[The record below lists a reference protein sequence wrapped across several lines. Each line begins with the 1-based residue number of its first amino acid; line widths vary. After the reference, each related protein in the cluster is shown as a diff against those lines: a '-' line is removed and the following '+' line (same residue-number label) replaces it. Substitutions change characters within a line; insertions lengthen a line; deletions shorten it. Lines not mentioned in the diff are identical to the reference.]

1 MSDITLFQALSKIM
15 EGNFTLINNIA
26 KTQEPSKGTDKTT
39 GAKKEQPLGTTVL
52 GTKKKEVTQALPLKS
67 TTKKKT
73 TSKTKTLT
81 KPSEPSKPLE
91 KPKEESV
98 KPSEIK
104 KTPSEG
110 KELGFPTDLTK
121 LVKEGQNFV
130 KEVQEL
136 LGIPPEKFIEQ
147 IEKRENEIKQ
157 ELKKYDDEFETAV
170 EVYYQKS
177 IKDLSKLLEKAKELE
192 KLLVP
197 DEKKKMIRNLTF
209 SLLAVSSLIHPTQSP
224 FFLASVPTILKSWEE
239 DDEREFQQKLRNWE
253 IQMNLLQTIGQFNK
267 EITNLML
274 ERAKLKHE
282 LRTEDL
288 RAELKTLM
296 QMKQKLPEMLVV
308 TPKEATQF
316 LFDVYKLIEDLKH
329 KAEELE
335 IRKKQLEIKEKEFE
349 FDKWF
354 KQEKLRLDRARI
366 AIAKEKDPW
375 KQYKQFLDFTKKVTS
390 LIEAIENLE
399 DLPDEAKVS
408 MLEDLTDYLP
418 LSENEKGKVKEYIR
432 RKYTGKKK

>member
-1 MSDITLFQALSKIM
+1 MTLFQALSKIM
-15 EGNFTLINNIA
+15 EGNFTLLDNLA
-26 KTQEPSKGTDKTT
+26 KTRTSGGTDKTT
-39 GAKKEQPLGTTVL
+39 GAKSKEQLLGTMVS
-52 GTKKKEVTQALPLKS
+52 GAKKKEVTQALPLKS
-67 TTKKKT
+67 TTKKKST
-73 TSKTKTLT
+73 PKSKTLT

-91 KPKEESV
+91 KPKEESAKSSEV
-98 KPSEIK
+98 KETSG
-104 KTPSEG
+104 EG

-147 IEKRENEIKQ
+147 IEKREKEIKQ

-170 EVYYQKS
+170 EVYYQKF
-177 IKDLSKLLEKAKELE
+177 IKDYSKLLEKAKELE

-209 SLLAVSSLIHPTQSP
+209 SLLAVSSLIHPTQSSI
-224 FFLASVPTILKSWEE
+224 FLASVPTILKSWEE

-267 EITNLML
+267 EITNFML

-282 LRTEDL
+282 LRTGDL

-308 TPKEATQF
+308 TPKEAAQF
-316 LFDVYKLIEDLKH
+316 LLDVYKLIEDLKR
-329 KAEELE
+329 KTEELE
-335 IRKKQLEIKEKEFE
+335 IKKKQLELKEKEFE

-354 KQEKLRLDRARI
+354 KQQKLNLERARI

-375 KQYKQFLDFTKKVTS
+375 KQYKQFFEFTKKVIS
-390 LIEAIENLE
+390 LMDAIENSE
-399 DLPDEAKVS
+399 DLPNEAKIS
-408 MLEDLTDYLP
+408 MLGELIDYLP
-418 LSENEKGKVKEYIR
+418 LSEEQKSKVREHIV
-432 RKYTGKKK
+432 RKYTTEKKK